1 MTWPTTSR
9 AVQPWQGGAAD
20 QSLTPSTTDEKSAT
34 ALRYLS
40 LFVLMGAHSSA
51 RAAEPPGSRSSFPD
65 RTEHRLDVEDGCAVD
80 GFEVS
85 HPDPRGLD
93 LHDLDLVQSDR
104 VRPGGRPG
112 VEDTLEGSRGVSP
125 WMHLEHAA
133 VGPIEPSQHDHHVA
147 RRQTT
152 HRRAESRIEDEASL
166 GRAFVTL
173 SAGGGRIDQRGL
185 DPADR
190 THLVALVI
198 DRGHSSLRAR
208 RLLSSQAKD
217 YLAASHWLSSIGH
230 ILAQARSGD

>member
-9 AVQPWQGGAAD
+9 AVQPWQGEAAD

-152 HRRAESRIEDEASL
+152 HRRAGDLVLKTPWR
-166 GRAFVTL
+166 GREVSPRGCTSSTPR
-173 SAGGGRIDQRGL
+173 SAR
-185 DPADR
+185 
-190 THLVALVI
+190 
-198 DRGHSSLRAR
+198 
-208 RLLSSQAKD
+208 SSQVSTITTSPGDRPRIAGRR
-217 YLAASHWLSSIGH
+217 AGSRTRQASGAPSSP
-230 ILAQARSGD
+230 